1 MELTQNRIVKTV
13 VLLLLLAAISQPIYT
28 AFFLGAPE
36 IDRRFMWRFEG
47 IVFVLLAAFAGGAL
61 VLSKR
66 YALGFSAIA
75 FSAVFKLLAVGLGL
89 TQFGPFTAAAE
100 LNADLSDVA
109 TSILALSFFSY
120 NSANIL
126 LSLAA
131 LVFGMAKFSD
141 GSRVL
146 GGATI
151 LVGAIALV
159 ANTVVMMFGFQGV
172 LPSPV
177 AGASGVLVT
186 CLLGV
191 CVFRISRRDLL
202 HHPKNE

>member
-1 MELTQNRIVKTV
+1 MELTQNRTVKSIA
-13 VLLLLLAAISQPIYT
+13 LLLLLAAISQPIYT

-47 IVFVLLAAFAGGAL
+47 IVFVLLAAFAGSAL
-61 VLSKR
+61 VFAKR

-89 TQFGPFTAAAE
+89 TQFGPFTAAAA
-100 LNADLSDVA
+100 LNADLSDIA

-126 LSLAA
+126 LGLAA
-131 LVFGMAKFSD
+131 VIFGIAKIKE
-141 GSRVL
+141 GGRVL
-146 GGATI
+146 GSASA
-151 LVGAIALV
+151 LVGGVSFI
-159 ANTVVMMFGFQGV
+159 ANTLVMMFGFQGF

-177 AGASGVLVT
+177 AGGSGVLT
-186 CLLGV
+186 TLLLAICLFS
-191 CVFRISRRDLL
+191 FRSKD
-202 HHPKNE
+202 

>member
-1 MELTQNRIVKTV
+1 MELTQNRTVKSIA
-13 VLLLLLAAISQPIYT
+13 LLLLLAAISQPIYT

-47 IVFVLLAAFAGGAL
+47 IVFVLLAAFAGSAL
-61 VLSKR
+61 VFAKR

-89 TQFGPFTAAAE
+89 TQFGPFTAAAA
-100 LNADLSDVA
+100 LNADLSDIA

-126 LSLAA
+126 LGLAA
-131 LVFGMAKFSD
+131 VIFGIAKIKE
-141 GSRVL
+141 GGRVL
-146 GGATI
+146 GSASA
-151 LVGAIALV
+151 LVGGVAFI
-159 ANTVVMMFGFQGV
+159 ANTLVMMFGFQGF

-177 AGASGVLVT
+177 AGGSGVLT
-186 CLLGV
+186 TLLLAICLFS
-191 CVFRISRRDLL
+191 FRSKD
-202 HHPKNE
+202 

>member
-1 MELTQNRIVKTV
+1 MELTHNRTVKSIA
-13 VLLLLLAAISQPIYT
+13 LLLLLAAISQPIYT

-47 IVFVLLAAFAGGAL
+47 IVFVMLAAFAGSAL
-61 VLSKR
+61 VFAKR

-89 TQFGPFTAAAE
+89 TQFGPFTATAE

-109 TSILALSFFSY
+109 TSVLALSFFSY

-126 LSLAA
+126 LGLATV
-131 LVFGMAKFSD
+131 VFGMAKFKE
-141 GSRVL
+141 GARIL
-146 GGATI
+146 GGASV
-151 LVGAIALV
+151 LVGAVAFV
-159 ANTVVMMFGFQGV
+159 ANTIVMMFGFQGL

-177 AGASGVLVT
+177 AGGSGVLST
-186 CLLGV
+186 LLLAICL
-191 CVFRISRRDLL
+191 FSARSKD
-202 HHPKNE
+202 

>member
-1 MELTQNRIVKTV
+1 MELTHNRTVKSIA
-13 VLLLLLAAISQPIYT
+13 LLLLLAAISQPIYT
-28 AFFLGAPE
+28 AFFLGAAE

-47 IVFVLLAAFAGGAL
+47 IVFVLLAAFAGSAL
-61 VLSKR
+61 VFAKR

-109 TSILALSFFSY
+109 TSVLALSFFSY

-126 LSLAA
+126 LGLATV
-131 LVFGMAKFSD
+131 VFGMAKFKE
-141 GSRVL
+141 
-146 GGATI
+146 GARI
-151 LVGAIALV
+151 LSSASVLVGAVAFV
-159 ANTVVMMFGFQGV
+159 ANTIVMMFGFQGL

-177 AGASGVLVT
+177 AGGSGVLAT
-186 CLLGV
+186 CLLGM
-191 CVFRISRRDLL
+191 CLITISSRD
-202 HHPKNE
+202 